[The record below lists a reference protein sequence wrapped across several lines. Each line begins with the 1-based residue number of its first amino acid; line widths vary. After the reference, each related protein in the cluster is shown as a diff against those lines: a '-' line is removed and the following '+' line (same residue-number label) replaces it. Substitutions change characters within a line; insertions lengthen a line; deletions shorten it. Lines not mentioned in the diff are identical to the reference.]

1 MTETRLQQVQS
12 QRLSQGLQTALHLL
26 SGNLDDLSYEMREAV
41 QENPA
46 LELVQPD
53 ESAPEI
59 AVRLRMGYVRTG
71 GAQPEP
77 GGRESPKC

>member
-59 AVRLRMGYVRTG
+59 TVRR
-71 GAQPEP
+71 P
-77 GGRESPKC
+77 GRI